1 MTNLIK
7 TISITL
13 LITLSMAFISCKD
26 KGSTDPTMK
35 YSDLV
40 GTWNGSGSSFSINDS
55 GYVNFT
61 YNGTTYDN
69 QILDDMDFEFIEG
82 AVTSY
87 NSGYQDY
94 VNPNNDDTRKIAS
107 FYFNSS
113 SSCDVTIKEDRYSGT
128 YPDGSWV
135 TENTIQVGNFTK

>member
-69 QILDDMDFEFIEG
+69 QILDDMDFEFISG
-82 AVTSY
+82 TVSSF
-87 NSGYQDY
+87 NSGYKAY
-94 VNPNNDDTRKIAS
+94 ITPNENDIRKAAI
-107 FYFNSS
+107 FYFHSS